1 MTLVVNSFDAE
12 GYMKIPELLGDLGL
26 TAQFI
31 STTCPGQTIINGT
44 TSFRIDRVAAYLSNE
59 GDERYFERGLKRGYS
74 LSEAQSL
81 ADALLDEVLGIYQ
94 PPNVKPRSYQQYLAA
109 AFAVPEN
116 RARADA
122 IYQDLLEEMG
132 KLWGT
137 LMAVKGYTRGES
149 FVARN
154 VGLRSVWDRGEWK
167 VKIIFM
173 DHDSIVI
180 PWLRENDFNAPEA
193 IACMTLDETYLWG
206 RPGKL
211 LGTAGHLRNIYRIGD
226 ETNLEARVKA
236 GIALRKAYKKTQ
248 SELKRNPTLRALFE
262 PIFIERLSDWNG
274 VVKGYLQIPN
284 EADAPPK
291 WAEKQRK
298 LLTEKGY
305 QEHEINEYFHALE
318 TNREFLERRSDIF

>member
-1 MTLVVNSFDAE
+1 M
-12 GYMKIPELLGDLGL
+12 
-26 TAQFI
+26 
-31 STTCPGQTIINGT
+31 
-44 TSFRIDRVAAYLSNE
+44 
-59 GDERYFERGLKRGYS
+59 
-74 LSEAQSL
+74 
-81 ADALLDEVLGIYQ
+81 
-94 PPNVKPRSYQQYLAA
+94 
-109 AFAVPEN
+109 
-116 RARADA
+116 
-122 IYQDLLEEMG
+122 
-132 KLWGT
+132 
-137 LMAVKGYTRGES
+137 
-149 FVARN
+149 
-154 VGLRSVWDRGEWK
+154 
-167 VKIIFM
+167 KIIFM